1 MSSMSNKKV
10 TIGFDRYIER
20 QWIDQM
26 AKWVVQGK
34 DREELHTL
42 TDDYLSPYIKG
53 ETSLRKTKNVLFGCW
68 VNETQEN
75 KKYKQQAIELWKQV
89 KPEERLII
97 HWGLAMA
104 SYPYFASVTRQ
115 IGRLNRLQGDIHSKE
130 LQKRVVEIHGDTE
143 SVRRAASR
151 LLQSLTQW
159 GVLEQL
165 STSTFHVKSGL
176 ISTDRKLLSWLAVSP
191 LLCSDRAR
199 LDVAEIYSDP
209 AFFPFIIDNQ
219 LMKPET
225 NEIVKVVHQGMSETV
240 IAINN
245 SVQ

>member
-1 MSSMSNKKV
+1 MSNKKV
-10 TIGFDRYIER
+10 TIGFDRYIEK
-20 QWIDQM
+20 QWIDQT

-34 DREELHTL
+34 ERAELHTL
-42 TDDYLSPYIKG
+42 IDDFLFPFIKG

-68 VNETQEN
+68 VNETEKN
-75 KKYKQQAIELWKQV
+75 KAYKQQATELWKQV

-97 HWGLAMA
+97 HWGLAIA
-104 SYPYFASVTRQ
+104 NYPYFASVARQ

-130 LQKRVVEIHGDTE
+130 LQKRVVELHGDTE

-165 STSTFHVKSGL
+165 NTSTFHVKSGL
-176 ISTDRKLLSWLAVSP
+176 VSTDRKLLSWLAVSL
-191 LLCSDRAR
+191 LLCSDRTR
-199 LDVAEIYSDP
+199 LDVAEIYANP

-219 LMKPET
+219 LMKPEA
-225 NEIVKVVHQGMSETV
+225 NAMVEVVHQGVGEMV
-240 IAINN
+240 IGLHKN
-245 SVQ
+245 QL

>member
-1 MSSMSNKKV
+1 MSSKKV
-10 TIGFDRYIER
+10 TIGFDRYIEK
-20 QWIDQM
+20 QWIDQT

-34 DREELHTL
+34 PRAELHTL
-42 TDDYLSPYIKG
+42 IDDYLSPFIKG

-68 VNETQEN
+68 VNKSEKN
-75 KKYKQQAIELWKQV
+75 KAYKQQATELWKQV

-97 HWGLAMA
+97 HWGLAIA
-104 SYPYFASVTRQ
+104 NYPYFASVVRQ

-130 LQKRVVEIHGDTE
+130 LQKRVVELHGDTE

-165 STSTFHVKSGL
+165 NTSTFDVKSGL
-176 ISTDRKLLSWLAVSP
+176 ISTDKKLLSWLSISL
-191 LLCSDRAR
+191 LLCSDRRR
-199 LDVAEIYSDP
+199 LGVAEIYSDP
-209 AFFPFIIDNQ
+209 AFFPFVIDNQ

-225 NEIVKVVHQGMSETV
+225 NEMTEVVHQGVSETV
-240 IAINN
+240 IRLSKDFI
-245 SVQ
+245 

>member
-1 MSSMSNKKV
+1 MSSKKV
-10 TIGFDRYIER
+10 TIGFDRYIEK
-20 QWIDQM
+20 QWIDQT

-34 DREELHTL
+34 PRAELHTL
-42 TDDYLSPYIKG
+42 TDDYLAPYIKG

-68 VNETQEN
+68 VNETEKN
-75 KKYKQQAIELWKQV
+75 KVFKHQAIVLWKEV

-104 SYPYFASVTRQ
+104 NYPYFASVIRQ

-165 STSTFHVKSGL
+165 NTSTFHVKSAVT
-176 ISTDRKLLSWLAVSP
+176 STDSKLLSWLAVSP

-199 LDVAEIYSDP
+199 LDLAEIYSDP
-209 AFFPFIIDNQ
+209 AFFPFVIDNQ
-219 LMKPET
+219 LMNPAANDLVK
-225 NEIVKVVHQGMSETV
+225 IVHRGVSEMV
-240 IAINN
+240 LELCDA
-245 SVQ
+245 V

>member
-1 MSSMSNKKV
+1 MSSKKV
-10 TIGFDRYIER
+10 TIGFDRYIEK
-20 QWIDQM
+20 QWIDQT

-34 DREELHTL
+34 LRAELHTL
-42 TDDYLSPYIKG
+42 TDDYLAPYIKG

-68 VNETQEN
+68 VNETEKN
-75 KKYKQQAIELWKQV
+75 KVFKHQAIVLWEEV

-104 SYPYFASVTRQ
+104 NYPYFASVIRQ
-115 IGRLNRLQGDIHSKE
+115 IGRLDRLQGDIHSKE

-151 LLQSLTQW
+151 MLQSLTQW

-165 STSTFHVKSGL
+165 NTSTFHVKSAVT
-176 ISTDRKLLSWLAVSP
+176 STDRKLLSWLAVSP

-199 LDVAEIYSDP
+199 LDLAEIYSDP
-209 AFFPFIIDNQ
+209 AFFPFVIDNQ
-219 LMKPET
+219 LMNPAA
-225 NEIVKVVHQGMSETV
+225 NDLVKIIHRGVSEMV
-240 IAINN
+240 LGLCDA
-245 SVQ
+245 V

>member
-1 MSSMSNKKV
+1 MSNKKV
-10 TIGFDRYIER
+10 TIGFDRYIEK
-20 QWIDQM
+20 QWIDQT

-34 DREELHTL
+34 ERADLHTL
-42 TDDYLSPYIKG
+42 IDDYLSLYIKG

-68 VNETQEN
+68 FNETKEN
-75 KKYKQQAIELWKQV
+75 KTYKQQAVELWQQV

-104 SYPYFASVTRQ
+104 SYPYFASVVRQ
-115 IGRLNRLQGDIHSKE
+115 IGRLDRLQGDIHSKE
-130 LQKRVVEIHGDTE
+130 LQKRVVEIYGDTE

-165 STSTFHVKSGL
+165 STSTFHVKRGL
-176 ISTDRKLLSWLAVSP
+176 VVTDRKLLAWLAVSP
-191 LLCSDRAR
+191 LLCSNRAR
-199 LDVAEIYSDP
+199 LDIAEIYSDP

-219 LMKPET
+219 LMRPET
-225 NEIVKVVHQGMSETV
+225 NAMIEVVHQGVSETV
-240 IAINN
+240 IAIKN
-245 SVQ
+245 SI

>member
-1 MSSMSNKKV
+1 MSNKKV
-10 TIGFDRYIER
+10 SIGFDRYIEK
-20 QWIDQM
+20 QWIDQT

-34 DREELHTL
+34 ERAALHTL
-42 TDDYLSPYIKG
+42 IDDYLSPFIKG

-68 VNETQEN
+68 VNETEKN
-75 KKYKQQAIELWKQV
+75 KAYKQQATELWKQV

-97 HWGLAMA
+97 HWGLAIA
-104 SYPYFASVTRQ
+104 NYPYFASVARQ

-130 LQKRVVEIHGDTE
+130 LQKRVVELHGDTE

-165 STSTFHVKSGL
+165 NTSTFHVKSGL
-176 ISTDRKLLSWLAVSP
+176 VSTDRKLLSWLAVSL
-191 LLCSDRAR
+191 LLCSDRTR
-199 LDVAEIYSDP
+199 LDVAEIYANP

-219 LMKPET
+219 LMKPEA
-225 NEIVKVVHQGMSETV
+225 NAMVEVVHQGVGEMV
-240 IAINN
+240 IGLNKN
-245 SVQ
+245 QL

>member
-1 MSSMSNKKV
+1 MSSKKV
-10 TIGFDRYIER
+10 TIGFDRYIEK
-20 QWIDQM
+20 QWIDQF
-26 AKWVVQGK
+26 AKWVNQGK
-34 DREELHTL
+34 PRAELHTL
-42 TDDYLSPYIKG
+42 IDDYLSPYIKG

-68 VNETQEN
+68 VNETERNQPF
-75 KKYKQQAIELWKQV
+75 KLQARELWQQV

-104 SYPYFASVTRQ
+104 SYPYFASVVRQ

-159 GVLEQL
+159 GVLGQL
-165 STSTFHVKSGL
+165 NTSTFHVKSGL
-176 ISTDRKLLSWLAVSP
+176 TSTDRKLLSWLAVSP
-191 LLCSDRAR
+191 LLCTDRAR

-209 AFFPFIIDNQ
+209 AFFPFVIDNQ

-225 NEIVKVVHQGMSETV
+225 NEMVETIHQGVSETV
-240 IAINN
+240 IGLCK
-245 SVQ
+245 

>member
-1 MSSMSNKKV
+1 MSSVSNKKV
-10 TIGFDRYIER
+10 TIGFDRYIEM
-20 QWIDQM
+20 QWIDQT

-34 DREELHTL
+34 TRTELHTL
-42 TDDYLSPYIKG
+42 VDDYLSLYVKG

-68 VNETQEN
+68 VNDTEQN
-75 KKYKQQAIELWKQV
+75 QRYKQQARDLWTSV
-89 KPEERLII
+89 KNEERPMI

-104 SYPYFASVTRQ
+104 SYPFFASVVRQ

-165 STSTFHVKSGL
+165 NTSTFHVKSCL
-176 ISTDRKLLSWLAVSP
+176 YSTDRKLLSWLAVSP

-209 AFFPFIIDNQ
+209 AFFPFVIDNQ
-219 LMKPET
+219 LMKAEA
-225 NEIVKVVHQGMSETV
+225 NEIVEVVHQGVNEIV
-240 IAINN
+240 VRLN
-245 SVQ
+245 

>member
-10 TIGFDRYIER
+10 TIGFDRYIEK
-20 QWIDQM
+20 QWIDQT

-34 DREELHTL
+34 PRAELHTL
-42 TDDYLSPYIKG
+42 IDDYLSPFIKG

-68 VNETQEN
+68 VNETEKNQPF
-75 KKYKQQAIELWKQV
+75 KQQARDLWKQV
-89 KPEERLII
+89 KPEERLMI

-104 SYPYFASVTRQ
+104 SYPYFASVVRQ

-130 LQKRVVEIHGDTE
+130 LQKRMVENHGDTE

-165 STSTFHVKSGL
+165 NTSTFHVKSSPA
-176 ISTDRKLLSWLAVSP
+176 STDRKLLSWLAVSP

-209 AFFPFIIDNQ
+209 AFFPFEIDNQ

-225 NEIVKVVHQGMSETV
+225 NMMVEVVHQGVSETV
-240 IAINN
+240 ISLKISRN
-245 SVQ
+245 